1 MITLPTV
8 SVIMPAFNS
17 ARFIEASID
26 SVLNQTFRDW
36 ELLVVDGGSSDDTI
50 EIVARYTSIDH
61 RVRLIQNIDD
71 KGPAHARSTGIKQAR
86 GEFIA
91 FLDGD
96 DLWLRNKLATQI
108 GFMTRTGSEF
118 SYTKYRMMNS
128 KGTDASCPLAV
139 NRQYSYPSYLFL
151 RGIGCSTVIIKR
163 SLFSVEIL
171 EAYGPWLGEDTL
183 WWLIILKDGTQAS
196 GILEP
201 LVLYRDAEG
210 SLSKHRLRNQI
221 SIWEIYRKRLNLSP
235 IVAILA
241 YISYIFDVALRRIL
255 YRTCTKIFGKKKV
268 EDILT

>member
-1 MITLPTV
+1 
-8 SVIMPAFNS
+8 
-17 ARFIEASID
+17 
-26 SVLNQTFRDW
+26 
-36 ELLVVDGGSSDDTI
+36 
-50 EIVARYTSIDH
+50 
-61 RVRLIQNIDD
+61 
-71 KGPAHARSTGIKQAR
+71 
-86 GEFIA
+86 
-91 FLDGD
+91 
-96 DLWLRNKLATQI
+96 
-108 GFMTRTGSEF
+108 
-118 SYTKYRMMNS
+118 
-128 KGTDASCPLAV
+128 
-139 NRQYSYPSYLFL
+139 
-151 RGIGCSTVIIKR
+151 
-163 SLFSVEIL
+163 VEIL